1 MTRNKLYNNDL
12 KLLTKEMKSKI
23 DRDEQKGTWENVPIG
38 RLLEML
44 KVEVKEL
51 ENALLSEPKDNIIKE
66 CADVANF
73 AMMIAGNSRRKL

>member
-1 MTRNKLYNNDL
+1 MRTKLFKLDHA
-12 KLLTKEMKSKI
+12 LLTKAMKSKI

-51 ENALLSEPKDNIIKE
+51 ENALKSEPKENIIKE

-73 AMMIAGNSRRKL
+73 AMMIAGNTGRKL

>member
-23 DRDEQKGTWENVPIG
+23 DRDSHKGSWENIPIAD
-38 RLLEML
+38 LFDML

-73 AMMIAGNSRRKL
+73 AMMIAGHTGRKL